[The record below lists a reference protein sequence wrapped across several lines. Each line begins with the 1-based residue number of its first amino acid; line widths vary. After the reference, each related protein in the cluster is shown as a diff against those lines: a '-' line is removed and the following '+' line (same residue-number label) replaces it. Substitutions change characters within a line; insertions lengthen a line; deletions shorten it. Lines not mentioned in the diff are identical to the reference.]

1 MKTKTPA
8 CVNSVFF
15 AVIEGNSS
23 NVFLSRC
30 RVVSL
35 PTSSSCLADTD
46 QRRGRGHAQR
56 ETLLLIGRFLL
67 AAFRLGQT
75 VGRGPKSTYLV
86 FYCGPLLRL
95 TLLLL
100 CSLSKY
106 FVKMWILCWNFIRI
120 ESNWWGNKLLKESF
134 AQITWLSVISFS
146 FNYVEIHLILTE
158 IQIFL

>member
-1 MKTKTPA
+1 MQKCNFRLCLRSKLLVSHQTFVECRKCMSWKQVSYVRIHEDTYSALSDRNRCVFEEVKTKTLA

-30 RVVSL
+30 RIVSL

-95 TLLLL
+95 TLL
-100 CSLSKY
+100 
-106 FVKMWILCWNFIRI
+106 
-120 ESNWWGNKLLKESF
+120 
-134 AQITWLSVISFS
+134 
-146 FNYVEIHLILTE
+146 
-158 IQIFL
+158 